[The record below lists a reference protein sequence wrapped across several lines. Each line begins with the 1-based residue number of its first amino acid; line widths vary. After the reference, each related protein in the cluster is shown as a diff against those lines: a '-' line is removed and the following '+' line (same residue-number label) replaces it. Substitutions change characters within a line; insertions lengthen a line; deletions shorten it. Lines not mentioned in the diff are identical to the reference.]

1 MVSNREQ
8 LHWQF
13 RAVRVL
19 EKLLKT
25 AGRDDLPAITWTVG
39 NAGAVLVGRC
49 YGRRD
54 VDRRTEW
61 EAWRSTL
68 GAAAWPER
76 TDGGGVTHLHAVA
89 KDVDGLVDVVVIADV
104 FPENEDT
111 EGSQ

>member
-1 MVSNREQ
+1 VTSNREQ

-49 YGRRD
+49 YGRRASTGAPSGRVA
-54 VDRRTEW
+54 VDAGRRGVVR
-61 EAWRSTL
+61 AHRV
-68 GAAAWPER
+68 GRDPPAR
-76 TDGGGVTHLHAVA
+76 GG
-89 KDVDGLVDVVVIADV
+89 
-104 FPENEDT
+104 
-111 EGSQ
+111 EGR